1 VSRGYLLP
9 IGMAI
14 LALIMAN
21 LLAVMGWAEYF
32 PWAVPGLFAQG
43 KDYLLPV
50 SYAIAVLTSLAG
62 MVGTYFWWKY
72 ADQSR

>member
-1 VSRGYLLP
+1 
-9 IGMAI
+9 
-14 LALIMAN
+14 
-21 LLAVMGWAEYF
+21 
-32 PWAVPGLFAQG
+32 LFAQG